1 MNRKFSD
8 ILAISLLVVLLE
20 SCGSGMMM
28 GPVMPPP
35 VVQDPEFVFV
45 ANTNSNTVTAF
56 EIDSSGTLFS
66 VGTFAAGAAPEFM
79 ATDAA
84 GKFLFVGNTASN
96 NVSAFQIDRTT
107 GKLTPVAG
115 SPFATGT
122 QPEGMALVSGANLLF
137 AANNIGNS
145 ISAFHIDPMSGAL
158 SIVAGSPF
166 TGVAAPFGVATDI
179 AGQFLFVTNL
189 NANAVSVFS
198 IDSSSGELTQVMGSP
213 FPTGSTPIGLATDP
227 MGSFVFVGDHMSNAV
242 SPFSVDPN
250 RGSLSP
256 VTPLPALSQNCSS
269 TCHTNPLRVAIH
281 PTARLAFVADVGANS
296 VSSFAISNGV
306 LTLAAGPSP
315 TRQHPFEVATDTT
328 GKFVHVVHKLEI
340 NIAAFSVDTM
350 TGALTPL
357 ANSPFPA
364 GGSQPVGIVTVRPQ

>member
-96 NVSAFQIDRTT
+96 NVSAFQIDKAT

-137 AANNIGNS
+137 VANNIGNS
-145 ISAFHIDPMSGAL
+145 ISAFHID
-158 SIVAGSPF
+158 
-166 TGVAAPFGVATDI
+166 
-179 AGQFLFVTNL
+179 
-189 NANAVSVFS
+189 
-198 IDSSSGELTQVMGSP
+198 
-213 FPTGSTPIGLATDP
+213 
-227 MGSFVFVGDHMSNAV
+227 HMSNAV
-242 SPFSVDPN
+242 SPFSVDPI

-269 TCHTNPLRVAIH
+269 TCHTNPLRVVIH
-281 PTARLAFVADVGANS
+281 PTARLAFVAD
-296 VSSFAISNGV
+296 
-306 LTLAAGPSP
+306 
-315 TRQHPFEVATDTT
+315 
-328 GKFVHVVHKLEI
+328 
-340 NIAAFSVDTM
+340 
-350 TGALTPL
+350 
-357 ANSPFPA
+357 
-364 GGSQPVGIVTVRPQ
+364 

>member
-1 MNRKFSD
+1 MNRKCSD
-8 ILAISLLVVLLE
+8 ILAISLLAALLA
-20 SCGSGMMM
+20 SCGSGMRM
-28 GPVMPPP
+28 GPVMPAPMA
-35 VVQDPEFVFV
+35 QNPEFVFV
-45 ANTNSNTVTAF
+45 ANTNSNTVSAF
-56 EIDSSGTLFS
+56 EIDSSGMLFS
-66 VGTFAAGAAPEFM
+66 VGTFPAGAAPEFM

-96 NVSAFQIDRTT
+96 NVSAFQIDSTT

-115 SPFATGT
+115 SPFAAGT

-137 AANNIGNS
+137 IANNMGNS
-145 ISAFHIDPMSGAL
+145 ISAFHVDPMSGAL
-158 SIVAGSPF
+158 SAVAGSPF
-166 TGVAAPFGVATDI
+166 TGVAAPFGAATDI
-179 AGQFLFVTNL
+179 AGKFLFVTNL

-198 IDSSSGELTQVMGSP
+198 IDSMTGALAQVMGSP
-213 FPTGSTPIGLATDP
+213 FATGSTPIGIATDP
-227 MGSFVFVGDHMSNAV
+227 MGSFVFVGDHMSDAV
-242 SPFSVDPN
+242 SPFSVDPI

-256 VTPLPALSQNCSS
+256 VTPLPALNQNCSS

-296 VSSFAISNGV
+296 VSSFFINNGV
-306 LTLAAGPSP
+306 LTEAAGRIP
-315 TRQHPFEVATDTT
+315 TGQHPFGVAADPS
-328 GKFVHVVHKLEI
+328 GKFVYVVNKLDN

-364 GGSQPVGIVTVRPQ
+364 GGSEPVGIVIVLPQ